1 MWLLPHNI
9 QKCHLT
15 GALNEYLLNG
25 NRENSIII
33 RLPQFLFLRLL
44 NRRVDRQVDR
54 FEFLNWLCQNLI
66 LFFKLEYHWL
76 SFLIKSECDGFLF
89 INKSFRYFLSMDS
102 ARGEGS
108 SFASLWLVGRL
119 VRACKCAV
127 CGGGW
132 FSTAPLRRKERGE
145 KNKKPLLRGF
155 ELLIFW
161 CV

>member
-1 MWLLPHNI
+1 M

-15 GALNEYLLNG
+15 GALSEYLLNG

-127 CGGGW
+127 CGGAG
-132 FSTAPLRRKERGE
+132 SPLRPSGAKSGGRKI
-145 KNKKPLLRGF
+145 KSP
-155 ELLIFW
+155 
-161 CV
+161 C